1 MISLISSKNS
11 SIEDVF
17 PSATPCKA
25 LYSMYTYELCLEISL
40 QNVSSILDYHLHQ
53 AIDTSQ
59 GSPSQDFICHGIQMM
74 ARSLTSKTGTGASL
88 NLPGE
93 NRAVAGLVKC
103 LLRFLKGEHQ
113 TNMERTVSNPFPS
126 SEAARTD
133 SSNKILSEEGP
144 LVDRLLSLVDLA
156 DETKELSLAES
167 LICGSL
173 GCILEASLHSESF
186 FESFKN
192 AGRFRVLLKR
202 ALLLDQRRSI
212 RFGTAMAISSICN
225 HPT

>member
-1 MISLISSKNS
+1 
-11 SIEDVF
+11 
-17 PSATPCKA
+17 
-25 LYSMYTYELCLEISL
+25 MYTYELCLEISL
-40 QNVSSILDYHLHQ
+40 QNVSSTLDVRLQ
-53 AIDTSQ
+53 QGTNTTQ

-74 ARSLTSKTGTGASL
+74 ARSLTSRAGTVASL
-88 NLPGE
+88 NIPGD

-113 TNMERTVSNPFPS
+113 TTMERTVSNPFPS

-133 SSNKILSEEGP
+133 SSNKILSNEGP

-167 LICGSL
+167 LTCGSL

-186 FESFKN
+186 FESVKN
-192 AGRFRVLLKR
+192 AGRFRMLLKK
-202 ALLLDQRRSI
+202 ALLLDWRRPI